1 MPVAKEPNKSRRFTL
16 FFLQIMVF
24 PLKSPFQTY
33 PFFII
38 IDEYDTP
45 IKAGKKVIVVGG
57 GNVAMDAYFPSASD
71 ILEKCIRMHMRVFH
85 PVPFYA

>member
-1 MPVAKEPNKSRRFTL
+1 MVIKPSARAEI

-38 IDEYDTP
+38 IDNER
-45 IKAGKKVIVVGG
+45 KKNFTFYI
-57 GNVAMDAYFPSASD
+57 DQSLIFLFPF
-71 ILEKCIRMHMRVFH
+71 CI
-85 PVPFYA
+85 